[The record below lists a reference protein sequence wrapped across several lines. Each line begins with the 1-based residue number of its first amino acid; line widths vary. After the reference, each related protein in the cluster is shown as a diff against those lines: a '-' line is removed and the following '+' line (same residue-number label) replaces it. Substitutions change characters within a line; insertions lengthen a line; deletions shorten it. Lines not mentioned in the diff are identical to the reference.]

1 MRLAI
6 VLLMVVTGC
15 ARQQLLRPTSPVGS
29 SIVCDK
35 NKKPKVFFD
44 FVTADSLER
53 IVVLCLDR

>member
-1 MRLAI
+1 MKLAI

-15 ARQQLLRPTSPVGS
+15 VRQQSVHPTSPVGS

-35 NKKPKVFFD
+35 DKKPRVFFD

-53 IVVLCLDR
+53 IVVLCLDK